1 MNNGK
6 ETLRSQISMLIQKR
20 IREGVYKPG
29 ERIVETHLCKELSV
43 SQAPV
48 REAILELVM
57 MGVLEERPY
66 SGTFVRDVT
75 PKEIA
80 DIFNVRAFIEEHAV
94 RSACMNGTDEVF
106 SEIEEIVHRMENC
119 NSREEYTQIDTA
131 FHESILKASGSEAL
145 LRCWRSL
152 HISQWTYQ
160 SILNTARTLEQLTE
174 EHRQIFE
181 LIRTGQDHSA
191 SAQMY
196 LHIRSF
202 AEELTEYLKQEK
214 NGE

>member
-6 ETLRSQISMLIQKR
+6 ETLRAQISMLIQKR
-20 IREGVYKPG
+20 IREGEYKPG

-57 MGVLEERPY
+57 MGILEERPY
-66 SGTFVRDVT
+66 SGTFVRDIT
-75 PKEIA
+75 PEEII

-94 RSACMNGTDEVF
+94 SVACANGTEEDF
-106 SEIEEIVHRMENC
+106 GEIEEIVHRMENC
-119 NSREEYTQIDTA
+119 INREEYTKLDTS
-131 FHESILKASGSEAL
+131 FHEGILKASGSEAL
-145 LRCWRSL
+145 LRCWRGL

-160 SILNTARTLEQLTE
+160 SILNTARTLEQLTA
-174 EHRQIFE
+174 EHRKIFE
-181 LIRTGQDHSA
+181 LIKAGHEHA
-191 SAQMY
+191 AVAEMF

-202 AEELTEYLKQEK
+202 GEEMTEYLMRDKSG
-214 NGE
+214 N